1 MNNLIINYRIKR
13 FTKQYK
19 LCRIKKKYQL
29 VNPVKINNE
38 YKIAINSED
47 IKDPMIKKIVYQI
60 INFFPNE
67 DYLEKLHFNLK
78 DLEINHELSIEDMI
92 KNIFSSILDYKYDVG
107 YYNVL
112 DNSISIVSKKEYK
125 LLSLLNVKSESYDK
139 MVLDTLSHELLHM
152 TSSYLGDKT
161 IYIGFYQ
168 ATKKGLGDSLNEGY
182 TEYLNRLYFNST
194 PIYYNFEVNIIKLLQ
209 EIIPSETLK
218 KLYFESD
225 LKGLFK
231 ILSLLSGQVE
241 TFKFMT
247 NLDKMDTRII
257 NSKKWTLKN
266 LLKIYDYLIKV
277 YTKKVS
283 YINISKEDKEK
294 LIEGYKKKVITVL
307 DDKYISLYLS
317 GTELEELSNNKVKEK
332 SIK

>member
-13 FTKQYK
+13 FTQKYK

-29 VNPVKINNE
+29 VSPVKIRDE
-38 YKIAINSED
+38 YKTVINSED
-47 IKDPMIKKIVYQI
+47 IKDPIIKKIIYQI

-67 DYLEKLHFNLK
+67 DHLEKLYFNLK
-78 DLEINHELSIEDMI
+78 YLEINSKLSIGDMQ
-92 KNIFSSILDYKYDVG
+92 KNICSSIFNSKYDLG
-107 YYNVL
+107 YYNIL
-112 DNSISIVSKKEYK
+112 DNSISIMSKKQYK
-125 LLSLLNVKSESYDK
+125 IVSFLNAKSEPYDK
-139 MVLDTLSHELLHM
+139 MALDTLSHELLHM
-152 TSSYLGDKT
+152 ASSYLGDKT

-168 ATKKGLGDSLNEGY
+168 VLNKEIGESLNEGY

-218 KLYFESD
+218 KLYFESN

-231 ILSLLSGQVE
+231 TLSLLSSQSE
-241 TFKFMT
+241 TFKFIT
-247 NLDKMDTRII
+247 NLDKIDTRII

-277 YTKKVS
+277 
-283 YINISKEDKEK
+283 
-294 LIEGYKKKVITVL
+294 
-307 DDKYISLYLS
+307 
-317 GTELEELSNNKVKEK
+317 
-332 SIK
+332 